1 LIIPSSQPFWK
12 KLWKLNLND
21 RLRLFL
27 WKIAWNI
34 LPTTSRINSILP
46 LPNRQPECPLCKIA
60 YDSLHHL
67 FFNCIFARFVWRHSF
82 WPLDSSAFDFNTMAD
97 WIQHIISPGI
107 SLNIPSIDHH
117 KFQIFAVVTCDLLWF
132 YRNKFYHE
140 GITIDIRLIL
150 KHINTVTM
158 EHYNGW
164 HPFHPVV
171 TETWIPPTSPWVT
184 INFDTAI
191 MDSFSAQAAVCR
203 NSEGRILH
211 MASQISS
218 SCNPNY
224 GEALAAK
231 LAVSL
236 AASLHLDHFILEGDS
251 QVVISTLRHPNVYQ
265 DLRIS
270 CLILK
275 MIRSISASSSWKVTK
290 ISRSANFCAHYVAHW
305 VATKSFSD
313 SIPTYPSPL
322 PSIPIVSGKD
332 PPLFLE
338 RW

>member
-1 LIIPSSQPFWK
+1 
-12 KLWKLNLND
+12 
-21 RLRLFL
+21 
-27 WKIAWNI
+27 
-34 LPTTSRINSILP
+34 
-46 LPNRQPECPLCKIA
+46 
-60 YDSLHHL
+60 
-67 FFNCIFARFVWRHSF
+67 
-82 WPLDSSAFDFNTMAD
+82 MAD